1 MKNSIF
7 YPLTVLCLVFMMAC
21 EDKLDVAPTLS
32 ISDDAALSSAA
43 SVKKLLIGA
52 YQIDAGVNS
61 HSGLVQMFSDLLGAD
76 DQVTWNGTFF
86 EPREALTKSMTA
98 NNFLVSVLWTNQY
111 KVISHCNL
119 VLDHLD
125 VFTDDV
131 EKATVEGEARFL
143 RAFSYF
149 ELVRLFG
156 NETIGVPLRL
166 ESVLDFGGDLNIGRS
181 DASAV
186 YAAILQD
193 LDIAITLLPDD
204 NDVFADRIAAKA
216 LQVRVNLYL
225 GRYTEARDG
234 ADDVI
239 ANGGKA
245 LSASFADAFNH
256 DEDGEEDI
264 YMMQVT
270 SQSGINELIVYYAA
284 EEYGGRGGDISVNQ
298 AYLDLFDD
306 VNDQRSQFFYTNG
319 IGDRLS
325 GKFTNQFGNV
335 PLIRLAEMI
344 LARAECNLRLGT
356 NVGAPP
362 ADDINALRQ
371 RSGASVLAAV
381 TLADIL
387 VERQRELAFE
397 GFGIYDLKRTQ
408 GSVQGL
414 PYNSP
419 QLVCP
424 IPQSEMD
431 TNALMEQNEGY

>member
-319 IGDRLS
+319 IGDFLS